1 MSRNSISICRPGIC
15 FVARLAAVICLTAW
29 AVVSAGSSRA
39 LNEGIRKDDVAG
51 REIVQGAI
59 RAMGGTSAFDQVR
72 NLSMLGMTRV
82 WIGDQELQGSA
93 HYTYAR
99 PDKYRV
105 DVDLRPVKFIQA
117 FNGKVGW
124 GLENLK
130 PYPPEINERIARSMQ
145 VALTRGL
152 LALLHFDAGRSKI
165 KVVAREEIDS
175 TKVDVVDFEDG
186 AGNTTQFSFDVT
198 THLPRRAIYADID
211 AEGNPVE
218 TTDSFF
224 NFRKA
229 GALRW
234 PYRVVQFQGGIRKRE
249 DIFTEIQVNGKVDRS
264 FFEPIAP

>member
-1 MSRNSISICRPGIC
+1 MSRNSISIRRPRV
-15 FVARLAAVICLTAW
+15 FFMARLAPLISLTAC
-29 AVVSAGSSRA
+29 AVVLAGSLRS
-39 LNEGIRKDDVAG
+39 LNGENGKDDLAG
-51 REIVQGAI
+51 REIVEAAI
-59 RAMGGTSAFDQVR
+59 RAMGGPSAFDQIR

-99 PDKYRV
+99 PDKYRA
-105 DVDLRPVKFIQA
+105 DVDLHPVKITQA

-152 LALLHFDAGRSKI
+152 LALLHVEAGPAKI
-165 KVVAREEIDS
+165 KVVAREEIES

-198 THLPRRAIYADID
+198 THLPRCAIYADID

-218 TTDSFF
+218 TTDSFY

-234 PYRVVQFQGGIRKRE
+234 PYRVVQFQAGFRKRE
-249 DIFTEIQVNGKVDRS
+249 DIFTEIQVNGKVDQS